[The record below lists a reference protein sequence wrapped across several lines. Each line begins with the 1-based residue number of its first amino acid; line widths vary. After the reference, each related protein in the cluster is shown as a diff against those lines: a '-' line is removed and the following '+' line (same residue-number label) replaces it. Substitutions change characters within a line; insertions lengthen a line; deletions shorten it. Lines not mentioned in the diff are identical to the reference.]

1 MRKLIVAF
9 SAGALFA
16 ASSFT
21 ALAEEATGVVAL
33 IDPTAGTVTLDTGQT
48 FLLPAEFDAAA
59 LTVGQPVRIV
69 YEEGEGG
76 QMNATA
82 VAPVS

>member
-1 MRKLIVAF
+1 MRKLIVAL
-9 SAGALFA
+9 SAGALLA
-16 ASSFT
+16 ASSLA

-48 FLLPAEFDAAA
+48 FLLPADFDAAA
-59 LTVGQPVRIV
+59 LSIGQPVKII

-82 VAPVS
+82 VAPAS